1 MSHDLRWIAP
11 IPPKPDFAV
20 LEAHQLTR
28 EFHEEVQHRHEFD
41 RYCQWY
47 YAAACEHRREAQKM
61 QHDLNV
67 LGWFCRGLWR

>member
-20 LEAHQLTR
+20 LQEHQLTR
-28 EFHEEVQHRHEFD
+28 EFHEEVQHRYEFD

-47 YAAACEHRREAQKM
+47 YATARKHRREAQKM
-61 QHDLNV
+61 QNDLNL
-67 LGWFCRGLWR
+67 LGWFCKGLRQ